1 MQILPSET
9 RVGDLVRVRRQRWRV
24 TDVLAHDECRLLT
37 LRGAGATNLGIERR
51 FVSPFDLIERV
62 DEPRR
67 PRVVGPHR
75 WRGELRAL
83 IADAGGAETLRKAAR
98 ADIMLLPH
106 QLEPALAVTRGMG
119 TRVLIADEVGLGKTI
134 QAGLIVAE
142 LVDRGA
148 ADRVLIVTP
157 AGLRDQW
164 VEELRRRFGLEGE
177 LLDAREVRQRALRL
191 AVGINPWT
199 TCAIAVTSSDY
210 IKRPEVLAAA
220 VGCRWDVLVV
230 DEAHGAAAGTER
242 YRALSALAACAPYVV
257 LLTATPHNGDR
268 DAFRSL
274 CELGVHPRT
283 TTTAPGRP
291 ESLLAFRRTRQEVA
305 LGPGRHV
312 HRLVVE
318 PTADE
323 RRMHALLGE
332 YTRAVRHEC
341 GDADRDVWLA
351 LTVLHKRAFSSARA
365 LELSVRRR
373 LVGLTP
379 NAETPAQL
387 FLPLDDALD
396 DAEIDQADAAPAWTG
411 PALTD
416 ADRERVLLS
425 ALADAAAHAALAES
439 KVARLTRLL
448 AALARRREHA
458 LVFTEYRDT
467 LLHLQD
473 RLPVPSVVL
482 HGGLTRADRQ
492 SAMHAF
498 DSVRTTV
505 LLATDAAGEG
515 LNLHRACRV
524 VINLELP
531 WSPVRLE
538 QRVGR
543 VDRIGQE
550 RRVHAFH
557 LIACGTGEAAIADRL
572 RARIAI
578 SRAEIGGADPLDDS
592 DRQAESLAEQQILCG
607 VSPHAD
613 AEALAVAG
621 GESSPGHPVGPGGPG
636 NSDEHP
642 CRLVRLKPEACAEHA
657 RLARARRLIG
667 RGSSLNRWRLQG
679 PLIARARAPAIR
691 AMLGSNW
698 LVVIRSVIEDTCG
711 RHVAVHLTPLRL
723 QVAALPQALALP
735 VAACALVD
743 IEVHVAAAVRLDRE
757 AWVASSVGCHSAF
770 WAARLAREHSVS
782 IAVEEGELRQLGL
795 FTRRADRLGPDQ
807 RAEIQR
813 RSDELVRRTS
823 ELHLT
828 AGRVAVLVLP

>member
-37 LRGAGATNLGIERR
+37 LSGASATNLGIERR
-51 FVSPFDLIERV
+51 FVSPFDVIDRV

-67 PRVVGPHR
+67 PRIVGPHR
-75 WRGELRAL
+75 WRGELRTL
-83 IADAGGAETLRKAAR
+83 IADAGSAETLRTASR
-98 ADIMLLPH
+98 ADITLLPH

-134 QAGLIVAE
+134 QAGLIVSE

-148 ADRVLIVTP
+148 AERVLIVTP

-164 VEELRRRFGLEGE
+164 LEELRRRFGLEGE
-177 LLDAREVRQRALRL
+177 LLDAREVRQRASRL
-191 AVGINPWT
+191 TVGINPWT
-199 TCAIAVTSSDY
+199 TCPIAVTSSDY

-230 DEAHGAAAGTER
+230 DEAHGAAPGTER
-242 YRALSALAACAPYVV
+242 YRALSALAARAPYVV
-257 LLTATPHNGDR
+257 LLTATPHSGDR
-268 DAFRSL
+268 VAFRSL
-274 CELGVHPRT
+274 CDLGSHART
-283 TTTAPGRP
+283 TTPARSP
-291 ESLLAFRRTRQEVA
+291 ERLVAFRRTRQEVA

-332 YTRAVRHEC
+332 FTHAVRQDR

-351 LTVLHKRAFSSARA
+351 LTMLHKRAFSSARA

-379 NAETPAQL
+379 NTGAPAQL
-387 FLPLDDALD
+387 FLSLDDALD

-411 PALTD
+411 PALND

-425 ALADAAAHAALAES
+425 ALAGAAADAALAES
-439 KVARLTRLL
+439 KVERLTRLL

-473 RLPVPSVVL
+473 GLPVPSVVL
-482 HGGLTRADRQ
+482 HGGLTRADRR
-492 SAMHAF
+492 SAIDAF
-498 DSVRTTV
+498 DTGRTTV

-543 VDRIGQE
+543 VDRIGQQ

-557 LIACGTGEAAIADRL
+557 MIARGTGEAVIAGRL
-572 RARIAI
+572 RARIAV
-578 SRAEIGGADPLDDS
+578 SRAEMGGADPLDDT
-592 DRQAESLAEQQILCG
+592 DGQAEALAERQILGG
-607 VSPHAD
+607 VSPHAG
-613 AEALAVAG
+613 AEALAIAG
-621 GESSPGHPVGPGGPG
+621 AEAGPGRPVGPGGPG

-642 CRLVRLKPEACAEHA
+642 FQLVRLRPEACAEHA

-667 RGSSLNRWRLQG
+667 RGSALNSPQG
-679 PLIARARAPAIR
+679 PLIARARGPAMR
-691 AMLGSNW
+691 AMLGSTW
-698 LVVIRSVIEDTCG
+698 LLVIRSAIEDACG
-711 RHVAVHLTPLRL
+711 RPVAVHLTPLRL
-723 QVAALPQALALP
+723 HVTALPRALALS
-735 VAACALVD
+735 VAAGTVSE
-743 IEVHVAAAVRLDRE
+743 IEARVAGAVRRDRE
-757 AWVASSVGCHSAF
+757 AWVASSVGWHSAF
-770 WAARLAREHSVS
+770 WAARLAREES
-782 IAVEEGELRQLGL
+782 AATAGEEGDLRQLGL

-807 RAEIQR
+807 RAEAAEIQQ
-813 RSDELVRRTS
+813 RSDQLVRRTS
-823 ELHLT
+823 ELHVT
-828 AGRVAVLVLP
+828 AGRVAVLVVP